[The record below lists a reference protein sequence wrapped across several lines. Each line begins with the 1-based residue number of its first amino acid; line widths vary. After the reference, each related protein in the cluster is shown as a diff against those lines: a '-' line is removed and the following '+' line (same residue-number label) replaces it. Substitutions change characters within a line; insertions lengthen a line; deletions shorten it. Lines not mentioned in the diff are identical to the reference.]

1 MSDSFSTAI
10 PTDQRLELTQVT
22 RSEFV
27 SALAHLY
34 RGELGEATVWRSR
47 IDTTSHWAIVMSATA
62 LSFVFSDKTIDRHV
76 LIPIIT
82 LFCTFLLMME
92 ARRYRFFDIWR
103 SRARMIEINF
113 YQPLLACSKPPM
125 SDWTDCLAHDM
136 EWPRFHMPWWEAAGR
151 RLRRNYL
158 GIYGVLLG
166 SWLVVLST
174 HPFATTSLSK
184 IIARASVGFLP
195 GAVVFSGM
203 MLFYAGLVI
212 LGIYSFWASRIHKDL
227 PAGHPERMASSYR
240 EKEQI

>member
-1 MSDSFSTAI
+1 MSHPSSAPI
-10 PTDQRLELTQVT
+10 PANQPLELAQVT
-22 RSEFV
+22 KSEFV
-27 SALAHLY
+27 NALVHLY
-34 RGELGEATVWRSR
+34 RGELGEATAWRGR

-82 LFCTFLLMME
+82 MFCTFLLMME

-113 YQPLLACSKPPM
+113 YQPLLAGSKPPM
-125 SDWTDCLAHDM
+125 IDWTDRLAHDM
-136 EWPRFHMPWWEAAGR
+136 EWPRFHMPWWEATGR

-174 HPFATTSLSK
+174 HPTATTSLSE

-195 GAVVFSGM
+195 GTVVFSGM
-203 MLFYAGLVI
+203 MLFYVGLAA
-212 LGIYSFWASRIHKDL
+212 LGIYSFWASRIQKKL
-227 PAGHPERMASSYR
+227 PAGHPERMASSHR
-240 EKEQI
+240 EEV

>member
-1 MSDSFSTAI
+1 MSDSPS
-10 PTDQRLELTQVT
+10 PTVPVDQRLNLSQVT

-27 SALAHLY
+27 GALAHLY
-34 RGELGEATVWRSR
+34 RGELGEATVWRGR

-82 LFCTFLLMME
+82 IFCTFLLMME

-113 YQPLLACSKPPM
+113 YQPMLADSKPPM
-125 SDWTDCLAHDM
+125 ADWAERLACDM
-136 EWPRFHMPWWEAAGR
+136 QWPRFHMPWWEAAGR

-166 SWLVVLST
+166 SWLVVLAT
-174 HPFATTSLSK
+174 HPFSTTSLSE
-184 IIARASVGFLP
+184 IIKRASVGFLP

-203 MLFYAGLVI
+203 MLFYSGLAA
-212 LGIYSFWASRIHKDL
+212 LGFYSLWASRVREGL
-227 PAGHPERMASSYR
+227 PAGHPGRMALKNL
-240 EKEQI
+240 EDD